1 VSPEQLV
8 DNLIEA
14 GWHVIDT
21 DFDMMAFTLWRKQA
35 LDCIGALMGPAHAY
49 THYFRDFVEQA
60 EKASLLI
67 GSLHVF
73 RMQGSEGYEI
83 QERVKEGVGKGN
95 LLSRQS
101 ESVWSH
107 FGHAI

>member
-1 VSPEQLV
+1 MSPEQLV

-21 DFDMMAFTLWRKQA
+21 DFDMMAFTHWRKQA

-60 EKASLLI
+60 EKASLLT
-67 GSLHVF
+67 G
-73 RMQGSEGYEI
+73 EGI
-83 QERVKEGVGKGN
+83 LVATKEQIAN
-95 LLSRQS
+95 AQHQS
-101 ESVWSH
+101 
-107 FGHAI
+107 

>member
-60 EKASLLI
+60 EKASLLT
-67 GSLHVF
+67 G
-73 RMQGSEGYEI
+73 EGI
-83 QERVKEGVGKGN
+83 LVATKEQVA
-95 LLSRQS
+95 RADR
-101 ESVWSH
+101 ESQT
-107 FGHAI
+107 AP

>member
-1 VSPEQLV
+1 MSPEQLV

-21 DFDMMAFTLWRKQA
+21 DFDMMAFTHWRKQA

-60 EKASLLI
+60 EKASLLT
-67 GSLHVF
+67 G
-73 RMQGSEGYEI
+73 EGILVATKE
-83 QERVKEGVGKGN
+83 QVAKAER
-95 LLSRQS
+95 
-101 ESVWSH
+101 ES
-107 FGHAI
+107 

>member
-21 DFDMMAFTLWRKQA
+21 DFDMMAFTHWRKQA

-60 EKASLLI
+60 EKASLLT
-67 GSLHVF
+67 G
-73 RMQGSEGYEI
+73 EGILVATKE
-83 QERVKEGVGKGN
+83 QVAKAER
-95 LLSRQS
+95 
-101 ESVWSH
+101 ESQT
-107 FGHAI
+107 AP

>member
-1 VSPEQLV
+1 MSPEQLV

-21 DFDMMAFTLWRKQA
+21 DFDMMAFTHWRKQA

-60 EKASLLI
+60 EKASLLT
-67 GSLHVF
+67 G
-73 RMQGSEGYEI
+73 EGILVATKE
-83 QERVKEGVGKGN
+83 QVAKAER
-95 LLSRQS
+95 
-101 ESVWSH
+101 ESQT
-107 FGHAI
+107 AP

>member
-21 DFDMMAFTLWRKQA
+21 DFDMMAFTHWRKQA

-49 THYFRDFVEQA
+49 THCFRDFVEQA
-60 EKASLLI
+60 EKASLVT
-67 GSLHVF
+67 G
-73 RMQGSEGYEI
+73 
-83 QERVKEGVGKGN
+83 EGVLVATKEQVAKAE
-95 LLSRQS
+95 R
-101 ESVWSH
+101 ESQT
-107 FGHAI
+107 AP